1 MAGVTSHLTVGHHGP
16 GGDGHQHRD
25 DVVEPTI
32 VNRR

>member
-1 MAGVTSHLTVGHHGP
+1 MAGVTSHFAVGHHGS

-32 VNRR
+32 VSGR